1 MCITVIRV
9 PALAKAEQHCYRA
22 CYAACVAL
30 VATSRPETCHM
41 LSVSQKTLQRAY
53 SETVN
58 SRTGY
63 SVCVSI
69 PQTAPALEGLHTH
82 PPHRPRPPKFVFPTK
97 PIPTTNT
104 LNKHTQQTHA
114 TCSFVLSHPPH
125 RTHIHPNSFPDRQ
138 RTVYAPASLHL
149 M

>member
-1 MCITVIRV
+1 MCITLIRV
-9 PALAKAEQHCYRA
+9 PASAKAEQHCYRT

-58 SRTGY
+58 SHTGY

-69 PQTAPALEGLHTH
+69 PQTAPALEGFLLISNRIRFALQESEMSAH
-82 PPHRPRPPKFVFPTK
+82 
-97 PIPTTNT
+97 
-104 LNKHTQQTHA
+104 
-114 TCSFVLSHPPH
+114 
-125 RTHIHPNSFPDRQ
+125 
-138 RTVYAPASLHL
+138 
-149 M
+149 